1 MQFFFVRHRQQI
13 GVSDS
18 PKSKSFIFQNRDQP
32 WMSVILMPR
41 FPLFL
46 GDCGFWVG
54 KEIIRRRFGLKHY
67 LRKQVWDYTASCPPF
82 SLGWMPFSKPPSVRQ
97 RPAPPGALPTTRV
110 HPRLARGVPTMTRAF
125 NLLRRGSPVSMG
137 SQNQMLT
144 LGEMSRMISLVR
156 GM

>member
-54 KEIIRRRFGLKHY
+54 KEIIRIRFGLKHY

-82 SLGWMPFSKPPSVRQ
+82 SLGWMPFSKQPSVGQ

-110 HPRLARGVPTMTRAF
+110 HPQLARGVPTMTEPF
-125 NLLRRGSPVSMG
+125 TSFG
-137 SQNQMLT
+137 
-144 LGEMSRMISLVR
+144 GEAPSVWGARIRCSRSAK
-156 GM
+156 